1 MLTTQSLTVMRQQK
15 PLLHHINV
23 TIEKGKIYA
32 LIGHNGSGKSTLI
45 KALAGETTPT
55 SGQIFK
61 IQQDFLQQHPHQI
74 DHIWGGLEATTMKKL
89 RSLLDELL
97 QLSRDNSVLKVYWRK
112 LRVIPELGRQSDA
125 YVSA

>member
-15 PLLHHINV
+15 TLLHNINV
-23 TIEKGKIYA
+23 TIDKGKIYA

-55 SGQIFK
+55 SGQIFTTL
-61 IQQDFLQQHPHQI
+61 QDFLQQHPRRI
-74 DHIWGGLEATTMKKL
+74 DHIWGGLEATTTKKL

-97 QLSRDNSVLKVYWRK
+97 QLSRDNSVLKVYWRA
-112 LRVIPELGRQSDA
+112 S
-125 YVSA
+125 

>member
-1 MLTTQSLTVMRQQK
+1 MLTTQSLTAMRQQK